1 MADSG
6 AGRIVGVLT
15 APVKTF
21 RAIAERPTWVAA
33 LIAVVVVSTLST
45 VVIFQRVDRDAFR
58 QQVSAQMER
67 RGQAPNEKALD
78 MAEKFMTCLP
88 AIGIVVAVG
97 FDFAAA
103 GLLLVASNLLGGAI
117 NYRTSLSVVLHAVMP
132 FVLAG
137 LLQIPIAFG
146 RGAIDLQEMQRNGG
160 LLPSSLAA
168 LAPADAGPVLLALL
182 GSVDLFT
189 LWTVALL
196 ILGFHL
202 AAKVSKGVA
211 AATVLSLWAILILLK
226 VGAAAL
232 GGGM

>member
-6 AGRIVGVLT
+6 AGRIVGVLIT
-15 APVKTF
+15 PEKTF

-33 LIAVVVVSTLST
+33 LVVLLVVSTLST

-58 QQVSAQMER
+58 QQMSAQMER

-78 MAEKFMTCLP
+78 MAEKFMTCAP
-88 AIGIVVAVG
+88 VVGIVAAVG

-132 FVLAG
+132 FALAG
-137 LLQIPIAFG
+137 LLQVPVALG

-168 LAPADAGPVLLALL
+168 VAPADSGPVVLALL
-182 GSVDLFT
+182 GSIDLFT

-196 ILGFHL
+196 IVGFHIG
-202 AAKVSKGVA
+202 ARVSKGAA
-211 AATVLSLWAILILLK
+211 AATVLSLWVIVILLK